1 MKFEQTRKEEFVDL
15 SYKNEEEMATDVLEM
30 HFIELPKFIKKNP
43 EAKTKLE
50 QWLWVI
56 AGRED
61 KIEMSKLDNPEVKKA
76 IKLVEEII
84 SDPNEREIIEARKMA
99 KFNYDTGIAYAKEEG
114 REEGKKLEKKANAK
128 RMKELKMSDEQ
139 ICQILNVNKEELK
152 ELLKD

>member
-1 MKFEQTRKEEFVDL
+1 
-15 SYKNEEEMATDVLEM
+15 
-30 HFIELPKFIKKNP
+30 
-43 EAKTKLE
+43 
-50 QWLWVI
+50 
-56 AGRED
+56 
-61 KIEMSKLDNPEVKKA
+61 MSKLDNPEVIKA

-84 SDPNEREIIEARKMA
+84 SDPKEREIIEARKMA
-99 KFNYDTGIAYAKEEG
+99 KFNYDTGMAYAKEEG